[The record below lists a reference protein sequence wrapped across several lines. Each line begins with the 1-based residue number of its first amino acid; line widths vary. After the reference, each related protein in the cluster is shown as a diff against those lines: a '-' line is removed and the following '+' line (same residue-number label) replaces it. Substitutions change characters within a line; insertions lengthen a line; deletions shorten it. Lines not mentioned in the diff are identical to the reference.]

1 MASKSNSKSRTSICQ
16 ELANWYIKYYAINN
30 SNIAFLSTFALS
42 HMDKAYV
49 LVVGES
55 SLKRDNH
62 MFYLWRFKRNWDSRD
77 ELLRRIRNNTLW
89 LSLPATINDF
99 EGVFNYV
106 WRTLNNP
113 KIPQIAQLAIYDISI
128 RLAYLHQNK
137 NLLPKDVVYIHALP
151 MRAFNLLIKKNII
164 KGVQRDTPQ
173 VSYVQLTGFF
183 PRLNAFQIED
193 LLCQLG
199 KSLRRVNNSKSSVKT
214 ADQVIDSIVRKYRLN
229 Y

>member
-1 MASKSNSKSRTSICQ
+1 
-16 ELANWYIKYYAINN
+16 
-30 SNIAFLSTFALS
+30 
-42 HMDKAYV
+42 
-49 LVVGES
+49 
-55 SLKRDNH
+55 

-151 MRAFNLLIKKNII
+151 MRAFNLLIKNKHITGVKKNI
-164 KGVQRDTPQ
+164 PQ
-173 VSYVQLTGFF
+173 VPYGQLTSYF
-183 PRLNAFQIED
+183 PDLSAFQIED

-199 KSLRRVNNSKSSVKT
+199 KSLRRIKNGKSSVKA
-214 ADQVIDSIVRKYRLN
+214 ADWDIDSIVRKYRLL